1 MTRKALTALKS
12 SIAHWERLASGKR
25 RGGESIGSSHCALC
39 RKFLLA
45 NPLLLDCEGCPVK
58 EKTGYHGCQK
68 TPYQD
73 VELVFFRQRQ
83 DISDSGVD
91 WDKAK
96 GLALDTPEFKRAA
109 KKELAFLKSLL
120 PKGPAK

>member
-12 SIAHWERLASGKR
+12 SIAHWERLVSGKR
-25 RGGESIGSSHCALC
+25 RSGESMGSSHCALC
-39 RKFLLA
+39 RKFMLDS
-45 NPLLLDCEGCPVK
+45 PLMDCEGCPVK
-58 EKTGYHGCQK
+58 EKTGRHGCQK

-91 WDKAK
+91 WDKARE
-96 GLALDTPEFKRAA
+96 LALDTMEFRRAA

-120 PKGPAK
+120 PKGAK